1 MEEIAKAV
9 AETTGSS
16 DVVAEAEKF
25 KNIYEQNLGEPISAE
40 KEENIFGFKK
50 YSEKQIENWS
60 ESKRITIC
68 DTFEKIKKVVNDAI
82 SNKNNKKAYFG
93 AVTSNLA
100 KRIEN
105 ETGINV
111 ENYNCSLGSN
121 EIRKIFKDHGD
132 EKTESPRGQR
142 AITVNDVFEIPNVI
156 KNADT
161 INRSAT
167 DYEGKPAIEFRKNI
181 DGSLVTVIGVVS
193 DKHLDLFVQT
203 EYAGA
208 KKGNL
213 VTPTGVQAPVFTP
226 EAPRDTV
233 SNGIIPPVSGI
244 SNTSSIGNTVFSP
257 EIFRKQEDA
266 FEEGR
271 AESISAEISDSA
283 KRVAAMVAEN
293 ESRKA
298 EENQS
303 TTSQVNPE

>member
-9 AETTGSS
+9 AETTGSA

-25 KNIYEQNLGEPISAE
+25 KNIHEQNLGEPISAE

-68 DTFEKIKKVVNDAI
+68 DTFEKIKKFVNDAI

-132 EKTESPRGQR
+132 EKTE
-142 AITVNDVFEIPNVI
+142 
-156 KNADT
+156 
-161 INRSAT
+161 
-167 DYEGKPAIEFRKNI
+167 
-181 DGSLVTVIGVVS
+181 
-193 DKHLDLFVQT
+193 
-203 EYAGA
+203 
-208 KKGNL
+208 
-213 VTPTGVQAPVFTP
+213 
-226 EAPRDTV
+226 
-233 SNGIIPPVSGI
+233 
-244 SNTSSIGNTVFSP
+244 
-257 EIFRKQEDA
+257 
-266 FEEGR
+266 
-271 AESISAEISDSA
+271 
-283 KRVAAMVAEN
+283 
-293 ESRKA
+293 
-298 EENQS
+298 
-303 TTSQVNPE
+303 